1 MVGIIS
7 FYEDL
12 VPLTRH
18 RCVESPHPTSCSP
31 IKSWK
36 LGGLMVSPYCAL
48 FCYSLCGRMISALL
62 TLSEASKPISLGLRR
77 AGSPTWA
84 PKWIM
89 RQIQIYQAI
98 TTAQILRYIKAAGT
112 FFTVPAAFVYTYSAV
127 I

>member
-36 LGGLMVSPYCAL
+36 LGGLMVSPYCGL
-48 FCYSLCGRMISALL
+48 IHYSLCGQMISAPAYFARSEQTHQSRL
-62 TLSEASKPISLGLRR
+62 TPSRLPYMGA
-77 AGSPTWA
+77 
-84 PKWIM
+84 
-89 RQIQIYQAI
+89 
-98 TTAQILRYIKAAGT
+98 
-112 FFTVPAAFVYTYSAV
+112 
-127 I
+127 